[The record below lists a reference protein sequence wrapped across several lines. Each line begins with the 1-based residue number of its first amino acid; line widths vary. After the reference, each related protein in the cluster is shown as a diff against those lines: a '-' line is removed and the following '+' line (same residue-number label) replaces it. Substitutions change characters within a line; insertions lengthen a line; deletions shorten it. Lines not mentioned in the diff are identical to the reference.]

1 MSHSARSR
9 SRSRRRARISLDIPS
24 PGVPLTGPDE
34 ALRIVLAAASDPP
47 RAETIAVLLDGAH
60 RGLSP
65 CVVCDGASSA
75 SQVIELGELIA
86 VVGAQEPALGA
97 VVLASARPGRG
108 IEVAADDEAAFYGL
122 RHDMAD
128 GGVDL
133 LDWFLLDGGL
143 AASVCELTDGCWHWT
158 REPPQW

>member
-1 MSHSARSR
+1 M
-9 SRSRRRARISLDIPS
+9 
-24 PGVPLTGPDE
+24 PLTGPEE

-75 SQVIELGELIA
+75 RQVVELGELLVA
-86 VVGAQEPALGA
+86 VAVREPALGA

-108 IEVAADDEAAFYGL
+108 IELAADDEAAFYDL

-128 GGVDL
+128 IGVDL
-133 LDWFLLDGGL
+133 LDWFLLDHGL

-158 REPPQW
+158 TESPKW